1 MRFGS
6 APVRRRLVGRFD
18 ASSNSLLF
26 APVQIPMAAL
36 VLTSPGQLGDCSM
49 VLGVG
54 LLDSD
59 GAFTTI
65 VVPDSIAK
73 QGFIQRIVVK

>member
-1 MRFGS
+1 
-6 APVRRRLVGRFD
+6 
-18 ASSNSLLF
+18 
-26 APVQIPMAAL
+26 MAAL
-36 VLTSPGQLGDCSM
+36 VLTSPGQLEDCSM

-59 GAFTTI
+59 GTFTTI